1 MTLEAGARDYDLTE
15 GIVYDSALYELAVLD
30 TGDFDINVPG
40 AYEVTYSLTPITET
54 PEGED
59 PAEDMDDSDALDPDV
74 DGADQDGDTAD
85 QPDTGNGGDTT
96 TGTDNG
102 TGNANSGDTTVNS
115 GNAAAESDAGASMT
129 TGDATA
135 AQSDS
140 GNDVAVQSVEDA
152 ASTQAIIKV
161 NDRGSFKQENHRRK
175 QRLWMQRNHRQ
186 KRQRQKDSMNGD
198 DASAVTT
205 GNANGNGNGY
215 GNGYGYGNAALL
227 QSTYQWYP
235 VIRSL
240 WMIRAGSIAMARL
253 FRSRV

>member
-1 MTLEAGARDYDLTE
+1 MRRKKVNRTLTFLLAAAVIAGSIHWVAADTNKEVYEAPELTLEAGAQDYDLTE

-102 TGNANSGDTTVNS
+102 TG
-115 GNAAAESDAGASMT
+115 
-129 TGDATA
+129 DATA

-140 GNDVAVQSVEDA
+140 GNDAAVQSVEDA

-161 NDRGSFKQENHRRK
+161 NDRVIVQAGKSQAKATTV
-175 QRLWMQRNHRQ
+175 
-186 KRQRQKDSMNGD
+186 
-198 DASAVTT
+198 DAKKSQAKEAETE
-205 GNANGNGNGY
+205 
-215 GNGYGYGNAALL
+215 
-227 QSTYQWYP
+227 
-235 VIRSL
+235 RFHE
-240 WMIRAGSIAMARL
+240 R
-253 FRSRV
+253 

>member
-1 MTLEAGARDYDLTE
+1 MRRKKVNRTLTFLLAAAVIAGSIHWVAADTNKEVYEAPELTLEAGAQDYDLTE

-96 TGTDNG
+96 TGADNG
-102 TGNANSGDTTVNS
+102 TGNANSGDTTANS

-140 GNDVAVQSVEDA
+140 GNDAAVQSVEDA

-161 NDRGSFKQENHRRK
+161 NDRVIVQAGKSQAKATTV
-175 QRLWMQRNHRQ
+175 
-186 KRQRQKDSMNGD
+186 
-198 DASAVTT
+198 DAKKSQAKEAETE
-205 GNANGNGNGY
+205 
-215 GNGYGYGNAALL
+215 
-227 QSTYQWYP
+227 
-235 VIRSL
+235 RFHE
-240 WMIRAGSIAMARL
+240 R
-253 FRSRV
+253 

>member
-1 MTLEAGARDYDLTE
+1 MRRKKVNCTLTFLLAAAVIAGSIHWVAADTNKEVYEAPELTLEAGAQDYDLTE

-140 GNDVAVQSVEDA
+140 GNDAAVQSVEDA

-161 NDRGSFKQENHRRK
+161 NDRVIVQAGKSQAKATTV
-175 QRLWMQRNHRQ
+175 
-186 KRQRQKDSMNGD
+186 
-198 DASAVTT
+198 DAKKSQAKEAETE
-205 GNANGNGNGY
+205 
-215 GNGYGYGNAALL
+215 
-227 QSTYQWYP
+227 
-235 VIRSL
+235 RFHE
-240 WMIRAGSIAMARL
+240 R
-253 FRSRV
+253 